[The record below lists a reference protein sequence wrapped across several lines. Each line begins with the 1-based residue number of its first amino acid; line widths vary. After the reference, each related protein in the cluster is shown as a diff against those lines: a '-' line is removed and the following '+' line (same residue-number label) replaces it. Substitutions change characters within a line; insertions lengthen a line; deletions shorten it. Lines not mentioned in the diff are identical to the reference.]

1 MPRKP
6 TPDARDRI
14 LDTAARLFY
23 EHGVHAVGLQQV
35 IDECG
40 CGKSMLY
47 REFASKDELV
57 VAWLER
63 CRGTWDT
70 LVDRAMSDVDDP
82 AEGLVAIVRAAVAEV
97 LSGDGRGCALRNT
110 QAEFPDA
117 DHPAHQV
124 SVAHMAQMRDDL
136 RRVAHRTDVADPDRL
151 ADRVM
156 LIIDGVYTNGTALGA
171 DGAAA
176 SAVEFAEE
184 VVRTA
189 PRR

>member
-1 MPRKP
+1 
-6 TPDARDRI
+6 
-14 LDTAARLFY
+14 
-23 EHGVHAVGLQQV
+23 
-35 IDECG
+35 
-40 CGKSMLY
+40 
-47 REFASKDELV
+47 
-57 VAWLER
+57 
-63 CRGTWDT
+63 
-70 LVDRAMSDVDDP
+70 
-82 AEGLVAIVRAAVAEV
+82 
-97 LSGDGRGCALRNT
+97 
-110 QAEFPDA
+110 
-117 DHPAHQV
+117 
-124 SVAHMAQMRDDL
+124 MAQMRDDL